1 MDLPRQRSIVF
12 ILIHNYFLTFLLRI
26 SNYFRLVII
35 LEWGMKVFLETE
47 RLRLRQFTEDD
58 ADNLFE
64 LDSDI
69 EVIRF
74 ANIGVIKGGKPLDTD
89 YETIQNRTL
98 PRFLQYYQKYDGY
111 GFWAAIEKSWNQFIG
126 WFHFRPALDSQ
137 LNLNSGLYEAS
148 DIELGYRLRKAA
160 WGKGY
165 ATEGSRA
172 LILKGFSEL
181 GTQRVVS
188 SALATNAA
196 SIRVM
201 EKAGLKFERKYLLQE
216 IDREVVKYALN
227 KDEF

>member
-1 MDLPRQRSIVF
+1 MDLPRQRSIIF
-12 ILIHNYFLTFLLRI
+12 ILIHNYCLTFLVRI

-111 GFWAAIEKSWNQFIG
+111 GFWAAIEKLSTQFIG

-227 KDEF
+227 KDKF